1 MFDLN
6 SVKKRSFAVYFGETT
21 LHIEPPKVKLYKEIV
36 QYAYAEVP
44 QNLVYDNVTAALQLA
59 LSANREGQEITEK
72 MIEEVYDT
80 DESRLL
86 LRKYMDWIKSEESSP
101 N

>member
-1 MFDLN
+1 MFDMN
-6 SVKKRSFAVYFGETT
+6 SVKKRSFAVSFSGTT
-21 LHIEPPKVKLYKEIV
+21 LHVEPPKVKLYKEIV

-44 QNLVYDNVTAALQLA
+44 QNLVYDNVTAALSAA
-59 LSANREGQEITEK
+59 LSTNREGQEITEE
-72 MIEEVYDT
+72 MIEEAYNT

-86 LRKYMDWIKSEESSP
+86 LREYMDWIKSEESSP